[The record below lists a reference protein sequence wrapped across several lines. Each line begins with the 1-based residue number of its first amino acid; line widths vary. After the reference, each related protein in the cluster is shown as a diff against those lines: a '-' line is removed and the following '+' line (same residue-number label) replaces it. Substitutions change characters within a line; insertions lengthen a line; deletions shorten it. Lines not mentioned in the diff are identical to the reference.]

1 MYSVENFKVTID
13 GTDIHA
19 MVTSMSIYESI
30 HGNIKATLIVN
41 DQLNFFDLFFR
52 GVNNNMLQLEYTY
65 FDVPVDIMFL
75 VDGISNQKITK
86 QGKTYHIDCVSVN
99 TYNQQTGRICSAHSG
114 TSSDVLAQ
122 IWTNV
127 HTEKNILAIDSV
139 TISTG
144 KYVVPNLTATTAIK
158 NIVNSAYCEKETPM
172 FLYQR
177 LIDSGVTRFTSV
189 DSMINDYF
197 LEDFE
202 IRNAEVTRE
211 GLDTPLTTIG
221 TTSSFT
227 LTHWNTAFISKAA
240 GGMWGKEV
248 RSVSLDETTDVVTP
262 AAEVTAIPI
271 TKMGLS
277 KNLYS
282 EKCLL
287 SAETST
293 QSEILKNGKY
303 RLFNVQLKATGVIA
317 IPGIGCGMAIHVS
330 QGEGQTSGTKTDG
343 RYVMADIN
351 HVFVMDDGQMNYTQD
366 IGLVRE

>member
-1 MYSVENFKVTID
+1 MYSIENFKVTVD
-13 GTDIHA
+13 GTDINA

-52 GVNNNMLQLEYTY
+52 GVNNNMLQVEYTY
-65 FDVPVDIMFL
+65 FDVPIDIMFM
-75 VDGISNQKITK
+75 VDGISNQKINK

-99 TYNQQTGRICSAHSG
+99 TYNQQTGRVCSAHSG

-127 HTEKNILAIDSV
+127 HGEKNILVFDSK
-139 TISTG
+139 TISSG
-144 KYVVPNLTATTAIK
+144 KYVVPNLSASVAIK
-158 NIVNSAYCEKETPM
+158 NIVNSAYCEKQTPM

-177 LIDSGVTRFTSV
+177 LIDSGVTRFTSIDTMV
-189 DSMINDYF
+189 NDYF
-197 LEDFE
+197 LEEFE
-202 IRNAEVTRE
+202 IRNAEMTRK
-211 GLDTPLTTIG
+211 GMNTPLTSIG
-221 TTSSFT
+221 TTNKFKLS
-227 LTHWNTAFISKAA
+227 HWNSNFISKAA

-248 RSVSLDETTDVVTP
+248 RAVSLDETTDVVTP
-262 AAEVTAIPI
+262 PAEVTAIPI

-277 KNLYS
+277 KNLYN

-293 QSEILKNGKY
+293 LAEILKNGKY
-303 RLFNVQLKATGVIA
+303 RLFNVQLKASNVIA
-317 IPGIGCGMAIHVS
+317 IPGAGCGMAIHVS
-330 QGEGQTSGTKTDG
+330 QGQGQTSATKTDG

-351 HVFVMDDGQMNYTQD
+351 HKFIKDDGEMQYAQD